1 MGKKMANTQDYYTK
15 EQRKAYN
22 RDYKQMGKKYGMPQ
36 KLVYVPIQIDSSK
49 LKPLSGSEVCC
60 ATFGCPSKL
69 TPMEVLYGNICFK
82 CIGNIPKKP
91 DPTDFNRKL

>member
-1 MGKKMANTQDYYTK
+1 MRLKIKKYEDSYSK
-15 EQRKAYN
+15 EYRKTYN
-22 RDYKQMGKKYGMPQ
+22 HEYKRMVKRYGMPQ

-82 CIGNIPKKP
+82 CVGNIPKKP